1 MVGNPFMPPREDIA
15 VWVLVSSASVD
26 EYQHDLQANEHN
38 TQCAMEASS
47 ASKEENFYGKYF
59 GSKEATAVDA
69 CGNYGFAGT
78 YGGQL
83 CTWELPSGKKL
94 AGTQCFSRG
103 RVSCVAVDSKSV

>member
-1 MVGNPFMPPREDIA
+1 MPPREDIA

-38 TQCAMEASS
+38 ARWMLALL
-47 ASKEENFYGKYF
+47 AKKRIFVGNILDPR
-59 GSKEATAVDA
+59 ATAVDA

-83 CTWELPSGKKL
+83 CTWELSSGKKTGWYTVFQL
-94 AGTQCFSRG
+94 WTSLLC
-103 RVSCVAVDSKSV
+103 CC